1 MPGSFSLEDRVAIVT
16 GASRGIGA
24 AIARAF
30 VGAGPRWCWPPG
42 KPRPSSSLRRSWDRL
57 RTPLPRIPAGAAL
70 YLASEASSYVT
81 GQILVVDGGTTI
93 A

>member
-1 MPGSFSLEDRVAIVT
+1 
-16 GASRGIGA
+16 
-24 AIARAF
+24 
-30 VGAGPRWCWPPG
+30 
-42 KPRPSSSLRRSWDRL
+42 LRRSWDRL